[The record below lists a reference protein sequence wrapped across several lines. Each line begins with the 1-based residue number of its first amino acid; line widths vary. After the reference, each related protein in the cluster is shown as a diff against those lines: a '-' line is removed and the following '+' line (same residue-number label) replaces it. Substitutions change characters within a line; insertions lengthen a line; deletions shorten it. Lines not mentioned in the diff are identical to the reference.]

1 MENKKQK
8 GFTQSRVSLNSL
20 SNNKTDWGKMVNDK
34 LLFNKPAGAGFTLIE
49 LLVVIAIIGL
59 LASVVLLALNG
70 AREKSR
76 EAKRL
81 ADISQMASAFEL
93 MFNDAAAYPTGAAY
107 IYVPATPLVGGVLG
121 AGGLQAFNVQNQTL
135 YSLTPTYIGLIPTDP
150 LPADNAANGTTCS
163 TNNAVTV
170 SPPIAT
176 TAGPSNYIYQTT
188 MTGNTYTL
196 SFCLGGSGSGAYAG
210 GGHFLTPQG
219 IQ

>member
-1 MENKKQK
+1 MNTLRNK
-8 GFTQSRVSLNSL
+8 
-20 SNNKTDWGKMVNDK
+20 NK
-34 LLFNKPAGAGFTLIE
+34 AGFTLIE

-107 IYVPATPLVGGVLG
+107 LYAPATPTVGGVLG
-121 AGGLQAFNVQNQTL
+121 IGSGLQAFNVQNQTL

-163 TNNAVTV
+163 GVAAVAV
-170 SPPIAT
+170 SPPLAN
-176 TAGPSNYIYQTT
+176 TAGPSSYVYQANAL
-188 MTGNTYTL
+188 GSTYTL

>member
-1 MENKKQK
+1 VKTLRNK
-8 GFTQSRVSLNSL
+8 
-20 SNNKTDWGKMVNDK
+20 NK
-34 LLFNKPAGAGFTLIE
+34 GFTLIE

-70 AREKSR
+70 AREKAR

-81 ADISQMASAFEL
+81 ADVSQMASALEL
-93 MFNDAAAYPTGAAY
+93 FYNDANAYPTGLNYVAA
-107 IYVPATPLVGGVLG
+107 AGAVLG
-121 AGGLQAFNVQNQTL
+121 TGGTL
-135 YSLTPTYIGLIPTDP
+135 TVGSYTLTPSYIGLIPTYP
-150 LPADNAANGTTCS
+150 TPADNATNGTTCS
-163 TNNAVTV
+163 GTAAVVT

-176 TAGPSNYIYQTT
+176 TAGPAAYVYQTNALGT
-188 MTGNTYTL
+188 TYTL